1 MTVADILAAFGDLAD
16 DLGQPPLWSDAV
28 RLRFLREAQLE
39 ACRRARLF
47 QDQST
52 DEICKIDII
61 AGQATYDVDPRI
73 IFVRRV
79 KLASQ
84 DDPVQ
89 KADIRALDNVFPGW
103 EGHPAS
109 WPSYWTPVGN
119 HQITFY
125 PTPEANDTCRL
136 TVIREPLGAP
146 ALEDL
151 TPRAISIL
159 TSAAGVATAV
169 LAAPVSLSTRQSIV
183 ISGAAQPEYNGAHE
197 ITVVSPSIVTFTVPD
212 TTVSPATG
220 TITFAIAERGV
231 EVEERHQ
238 DKLVDW
244 MLYRELS
251 MRDKEEKYDTKAAQ
265 DHLDVFESE
274 FGKRSSAI
282 DETWIARQ
290 HGYDQDEGLF

>member
-1 MTVADILAAFGDLAD
+1 MTVAEILAAFGDLAD
-16 DLGQPPLWSDAV
+16 DLGTPPLWSDAV

-39 ACRRARLF
+39 AGRRARLF

-52 DEICKIDII
+52 DEVCLLNIV

-73 IFVRRV
+73 IFIRRV

-84 DDPVQ
+84 DQPVQ
-89 KADIRALDNVFPGW
+89 KADINALDTFFPGW

-109 WPSYWTPVGN
+109 WPTYWTPTGN

-125 PTPEANDTCRL
+125 PTPDANDTCRL
-136 TVIREPLGAP
+136 LVVRDPLGAP

-151 TPRAISIL
+151 TPRGITTL
-159 TSAAGVATAV
+159 TSAAGLATAV
-169 LAAPVSLSTRQSIV
+169 LAAPAPLSHKQSIV
-183 ISGAAQPEYNGAHE
+183 ISGATQPEYNGAHE
-197 ITVVSPSIVTFTVPD
+197 ITVVSPSVATFQIAGAPA
-212 TTVSPATG
+212 SPATG
-220 TITFAIAERGV
+220 TLTFVIAERGV
-231 EVEERHQ
+231 EVEDRHQ

-244 MLYRELS
+244 MLYRALS
-251 MRDKEEKYDTKAAQ
+251 MRDKEEKYDPKAAQ

-290 HGYDQDEGLF
+290 HGYDQNEGLF